1 MGNPRE
7 RIAPFSDEWRAR
19 EATRCLLR
27 DASDEPDPSSDK
39 ATKLPDFQ
47 CVTWAELRTAWSAT
61 EFKKNQTVN
70 ATAAVR
76 ARDRSHPPCVATH
89 GQADQCG
96 ELELKKDGRPDSFA
110 LDQLRRMIDVALSD
124 WRPKGS
130 GLYSDTG
137 KPKAGIAQKSA
148 SPLGQSRGY
157 RDRTGETGS
166 HRKSKPC
173 GQLIQRSIE
182 PFASTLAP

>member
-7 RIAPFSDEWRAR
+7 RIAPFSNEWRAR

-27 DASDEPDPSSDK
+27 DASDEPDPGSDK

-61 EFKKNQTVN
+61 EFKKNRPLTLQQRFVLEIVHIRR
-70 ATAAVR
+70 ALRRMDRLISAA
-76 ARDRSHPPCVATH
+76 
-89 GQADQCG
+89 

-157 RDRTGETGS
+157 RDRTGGTGS

-182 PFASTLAP
+182 AFASTLAP